1 MVISPYEVN
10 IYRATHGCDLL
21 ARHKRLEDGKS
32 SVKLEHVI
40 RSLVRKPGAML
51 RWAHREILF
60 PTKSF
65 SDFYTFLKKRAEFLE
80 REFLKSVNLIQYSQL
95 AEIGI
100 AMDLVME
107 SNVSEPFEE
116 IKKVIL
122 MNGHSPSTAITDQR
136 LLTPDLK
143 QYDKFI
149 SSEVLHHESSGTCR
163 RSKKTPLSRYSK
175 RLRGR
180 GQDL

>member
-1 MVISPYEVN
+1 
-10 IYRATHGCDLL
+10 
-21 ARHKRLEDGKS
+21 
-32 SVKLEHVI
+32 
-40 RSLVRKPGAML
+40 ML
-51 RWAHREILF
+51 RWAHRAILF

-163 RSKKTPLSRYSK
+163 RSKKTPPSRYSK